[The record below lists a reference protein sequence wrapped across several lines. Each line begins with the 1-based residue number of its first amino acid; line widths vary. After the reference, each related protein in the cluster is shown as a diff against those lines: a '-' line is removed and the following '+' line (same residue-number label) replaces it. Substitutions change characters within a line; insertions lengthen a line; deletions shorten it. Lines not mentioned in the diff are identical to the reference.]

1 MYEEKQYQEMDISK
15 AFLKSKSYVR
25 EGKTKKRE
33 RGRGRERERSRL
45 IDRQMDR
52 WIDRERKIKGERR

>member
-25 EGKTKKRE
+25 EGKTKKKE
-33 RGRGRERERSRL
+33 RERERE
-45 IDRQMDR
+45 
-52 WIDRERKIKGERR
+52 RERWRATEREREVD

>member
-33 RGRGRERERSRL
+33 RGRGRERDGERP
-45 IDRQMDR
+45 
-52 WIDRERKIKGERR
+52 RERDGEQPREREK